1 MTQSWFSVCQK
12 GVFGP
17 YFPHQMAWWV
27 LGCSVGSVTPSAH
40 CLGGRALPSRGV
52 MDLAWWCSGVNR
64 AKADPFGQKRLVF
77 GPSLR
82 FRKAIEPSFK
92 GQGYEANS
100 YLTCHP
106 NFNKVLVSLLYQLA
120 VFPFQGWDLTRS
132 SVGLYNS
139 RMPLVERKSSSL
151 GAAWPEDCGLE
162 EMVAVL
168 QG

>member
-40 CLGGRALPSRGV
+40 CLGGRALPSQGV

-64 AKADPFGQKRLVF
+64 AKADTFGQKRLVF

-100 YLTCHP
+100 YWPVTQTLIRCWSAFFTSWPCFHS
-106 NFNKVLVSLLYQLA
+106 KAGTLLGHQLVCITLECPSSRESPLRWELLDQRI
-120 VFPFQGWDLTRS
+120 VVW
-132 SVGLYNS
+132 
-139 RMPLVERKSSSL
+139 RK
-151 GAAWPEDCGLE
+151 W
-162 EMVAVL
+162 
-168 QG
+168 